1 MRATYEI
8 IQSELDKVL
17 KLQLLKNAE
26 IRAINMKKSR
36 SFGRL
41 QIELSSEEKASM
53 IKNVNQKYTNQIEK
67 IYTELNKKLSDL
79 NLNKLDNPFKE
90 RWNI

>member
-41 QIELSSEEKASM
+41 QIELSAEEKAAM
-53 IKNVNQKYTNQIEK
+53 TKNINQKYTNQIEK

-79 NLNKLDNPFKE
+79 NLNELDNPFKE